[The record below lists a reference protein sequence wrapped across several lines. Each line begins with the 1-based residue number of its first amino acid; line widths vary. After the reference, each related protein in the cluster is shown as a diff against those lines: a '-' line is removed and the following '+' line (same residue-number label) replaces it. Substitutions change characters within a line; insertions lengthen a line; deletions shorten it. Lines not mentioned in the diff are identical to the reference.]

1 MRHNHDSDHAADGA
15 AHASAPAPSESSMT
29 VTFYVRQRWL
39 KTACT
44 IPTFDPSAFEPPLT
58 MADAP
63 LSSRI
68 WMRGTAGT
76 GPFERVLL
84 RRPEV

>member
-1 MRHNHDSDHAADGA
+1 MTRNDAIDRDADGA
-15 AHASAPAPSESSMT
+15 DRALEPRMT

-39 KTACT
+39 KTACA
-44 IPTFDPSAFEPPLT
+44 IPLFDPSASEPPLT

-68 WMRGTAGT
+68 WIRGKAGT

-84 RRPEV
+84 RRPEE